1 MRPDRFEPK
10 DPRDGRWEEPD
21 LPAGAGEVHAPSGGF
36 AVQAL
41 DLVNAAKEWDEL
53 SGDMVDVR
61 TKCETGW
68 GLPGIFGYADVLY
81 TVGRLHDAFNRKA
94 CDAAWD
100 GHVITGLV
108 ANGLVEVAND
118 FSHTDTTTGDN
129 FRDYKRVM
137 D

>member
-1 MRPDRFEPK
+1 MIPDEGY
-10 DPRDGRWEEPD
+10 DDGRDGRWEEPE
-21 LPAGAGEVHAPSGGF
+21 LPAGAGEAHAPSGGF
-36 AVQAL
+36 SVQAQ

-61 TKCETGW
+61 MKCETGW
-68 GLPGIFGYADVLY
+68 GLPGIFGFADTLY
-81 TVGRLHDAFNRKA
+81 TVGRLHQAFNEKA

-118 FSHTDTTTGDN
+118 FSNTDTTTGEN

>member
-1 MRPDRFEPK
+1 MIPDPGPS
-10 DPRDGRWEEPD
+10 DGRDGRWNEPE
-21 LPAGAGEVHAPSGGF
+21 LPAGAGEPHAPGGGF
-36 AVQAL
+36 SVQAQ
-41 DLVNAAKEWDEL
+41 DLVNASKEWDEL

-61 TKCETGW
+61 QKCETGW
-68 GLPGIFGYADVLY
+68 GLPGIFGYADTLY

-118 FSHTDTTTGDN
+118 FSNTDTTTGEN